1 MVAHSTI
8 NVPLTMQQTLLSSN
22 VEEWEKTIQFELES
36 MEKKTH
42 GISSIKAH
50 NLKGCHDHCN

>member
-8 NVPLTMQQTLLSSN
+8 NVLFTMQKLLLSSN
-22 VEEWEKTIQFELES
+22 VEEWDKTIQFELEF

-42 GISSIKAH
+42 GISS
-50 NLKGCHDHCN
+50 N